1 MSERFKYSVPKTVLM
16 PEIIERAAKVLEKN
30 CCDHCLGRQFSQ
42 LLSGHTNEARGRFLR
57 STIATE
63 IDAGKAF
70 EKINA
75 DNFAGFTFRQNK
87 DFEKLPR
94 EKKVCEVCNGLF
106 ADLDKLAAKVAKK
119 LKPIDFDTFLVG
131 TKPSRDILEREEA
144 LWTTAGIDYCEPLRA
159 ELNREVGKRVEK
171 LVGRHVDL
179 KKPDM
184 TVILDLENGKVE
196 ALANPL
202 FISGFY
208 RKLKR
213 GFPQCRWGTP
223 HHYKTS
229 VEEEVGRPLLKLT
242 AAKDHK
248 FHGAGREDID
258 ALCLG
263 WRAFVIEADHPKAR
277 HIDLKKLAKLVA
289 KGGKVQVSG
298 LRYCD
303 MENVRKIKAARPDKT
318 YRALVVLEKPV
329 KPADLKKLKTL
340 KGNINQQTP
349 ERVLHRRADLERKRA
364 VLSISWKRKNAKSF
378 ELLVK
383 GSAGLYIKELVSGDN
398 GRTKPSVTE
407 ILGVPAKV
415 KELDVI
421 KIGKI

>member
-1 MSERFKYSVPKTVLM
+1 M
-16 PEIIERAAKVLEKN
+16 PEIIERAVRVLEKN

-42 LLSGHTNEARGRFLR
+42 LLSGHTNESRGRCLR
-57 STIATE
+57 YVIATE
-63 IDAGKAF
+63 IEAGKAF
-70 EKINA
+70 EKINP
-75 DNFAGFTFRQNK
+75 DNFAGFAFRQNK
-87 DFEKLPR
+87 EFEKLPR
-94 EKKVCEVCNGLF
+94 EKKACEVCNGLF
-106 ADLDKLAAKVAKK
+106 AGLDKLAAKVAKK
-119 LKPIDFDTFLVG
+119 MSGIDFSTFLVG
-131 TKPSRDILEREEA
+131 TKPSRDLLEREEA
-144 LWTTAGIDYCEPLRA
+144 LWTIAGIDYCEPLRA

-171 LVGRHVDL
+171 LVNRRVDL

-184 TVILDLENGKVE
+184 TVILDLEGDKIEV
-196 ALANPL
+196 LSNPL

-208 RKLKR
+208 KKLKR

-258 ALCLG
+258 ALCLD
-263 WRAFVIEADHPKAR
+263 WRAFVIEAEKPKNR
-277 HIDLKKLAKLVA
+277 HIDLKKLEKLVA
-289 KGGKVQVSG
+289 KGKRVLVHDLKVA
-298 LRYCD
+298 D
-303 MENVRKIKAARPDKT
+303 METVRKIKAARPDKT
-318 YRALVVLEKPV
+318 YRALVILEKPV

-349 ERVLHRRADLERKRA
+349 ERVLHRRADLERKRDVMA
-364 VLSISWKRKNAKSF
+364 ISWKRKNAKTF
-378 ELLVK
+378 ELFVK

-398 GRTKPSVTE
+398 GRTKPSVSE
-407 ILGVPAKV
+407 ILSVPAKV

>member
-1 MSERFKYSVPKTVLM
+1 M
-16 PEIIERAAKVLEKN
+16 PDIVERAARVLEKN

-42 LLSGHTNEARGRFLR
+42 LLSGHTNESRGRCLR
-57 STIATE
+57 SVIATE
-63 IDAGKAF
+63 IDAGKTF
-70 EKINA
+70 EKINP
-75 DNFAGFTFRQNK
+75 DNFEGFRFRQNK
-87 DFEKLPR
+87 DFEKTAK
-94 EKKVCEVCNGLF
+94 ENKVCEVCNGLF
-106 ADLDKLAAKVAKK
+106 DNLDNLAKKAAKK
-119 LKPIDFDTFLVG
+119 LSGIDFDTFLVG

-171 LVGRHVDL
+171 LVVRHVDL
-179 KKPDM
+179 KRPDM
-184 TVILDLENGKVE
+184 TVILDLENGKIE
-196 ALANPL
+196 TLANPL

-223 HHYKTS
+223 GHYKTS
-229 VEEEVGRPLLKLT
+229 VEQEVGRPLLKLT
-242 AAKDHK
+242 GAKDHK

-263 WRAFVIEADHPKAR
+263 WRAFVIEADRPKSR

-289 KGGKVQVSG
+289 KGKKVQVRD
-298 LRYCD
+298 LRVAD
-303 MENVRKIKAARPDKT
+303 MEAVRKIKAARPDKT
-318 YRALVVLEKPV
+318 YRALVVLEKAV
-329 KPADLKKLKTL
+329 KPVDLKKLAAL

-364 VLSISWKRKNAKSF
+364 VLSIGWKRKSAKSF
-378 ELLVK
+378 DLIVK
-383 GSAGLYIKELVSGDN
+383 GSAGLYIKELVSGDG
-398 GRTKPSVTE
+398 GRTKPSVSE
-407 ILGVPAKV
+407 ILNVPAKV

-421 KIGKI
+421 KIGKIKV